1 MIATQT
7 KQPFSLI
14 PKAFWD
20 RISDPSAAIVGK
32 IILSILVFTESMV
45 CVFWIFVLADLG
57 ESYALMAAVP
67 YFYIILSYTSLLIF
81 LRLKRFNYFIFT
93 QLIMLL
99 VMPFFMQWLVGGYQ
113 ASSGVAIW
121 AILSP
126 VGALMILGT
135 RQSTPWFGLFL
146 ALSAVSWQ
154 LNSLF
159 ASNAL
164 KISPYM
170 KDLLFAMN
178 LVGVA
183 TILYA
188 VMRYFQAQKARVMDA
203 LEIEQARSE
212 KLLLNILPKSI
223 AERLKSGAS
232 TIADSYPT
240 ATILFADLVG
250 FTEMSADMPAEQLVD
265 LLNQVFSRFDRL
277 TEKYGLEKIKTIG
290 DAYMVVGG
298 VPSARADH
306 SHAVADLA
314 LEMQQ
319 VLSELG
325 DKSGKRLAMRI
336 GIHSGHVVAGVIG
349 TIKYS
354 YDLWGDAVNIAARM
368 EQHGLPNRIQVSDD
382 AYQLLKD
389 DYVFDARG
397 QIAIKGK
404 GKVEVY
410 ILKAKRK

>member
-1 MIATQT
+1 MIAPQI
-7 KQPFSLI
+7 KQPFSIL
-14 PKAFWD
+14 PKSFWD
-20 RISDPSAAIVGK
+20 KVSDPSAAIVGK
-32 IILSILVFTESMV
+32 IILSVLVFAESMI

-57 ESYALMAAVP
+57 EAYALMAAVP
-67 YFYIILSYTSLLIF
+67 YLYIILSYTSLLIF
-81 LRLKRFNYFIFT
+81 LRLKRFNYFVFT

-113 ASSGVAIW
+113 ASSGLAIW

-164 KISPYM
+164 NISAHM
-170 KDLLFAMN
+170 KDLLFVMN

-212 KLLLNILPKSI
+212 RLLLNILPKSI

-232 TIADSYPT
+232 TIADSYPV
-240 ATILFADLVG
+240 ATILFADLAG
-250 FTEMSADMPAEQLVD
+250 FTEMSADMPAEELVA
-265 LLNQVFSRFDRL
+265 LLNQVFSKFDRL
-277 TEKYGLEKIKTIG
+277 TEKYGVEKIKTIG

-298 VPSARADH
+298 VPAARPDHASAI
-306 SHAVADLA
+306 ADLA

-319 VLSELG
+319 VLSDLAE
-325 DKSGKRLAMRI
+325 KTGKRLAMRI

-354 YDLWGDAVNIAARM
+354 YDLWGDAVNMAARM
-368 EQHGLPNRIQVSDD
+368 EQHGLPNRIQVSEET
-382 AYQLLKD
+382 YHLLKD
-389 DYVFDARG
+389 HYVFDARG
-397 QIAIKGK
+397 QVIIKGK

-410 ILKAKRK
+410 ILKGKRQ